1 MGGRGP
7 PYWMKC
13 LMCLAKIDEKSQ
25 FFIGIKKYF
34 SMAPNLIHICWIK
47 PVIKHT

>member
-1 MGGRGP
+1 MDNNYSLKDKMGGRGP

-25 FFIGIKKYF
+25 FFIGIKNIL
-34 SMAPNLIHICWIK
+34 A
-47 PVIKHT
+47 